1 MYVFKVFLGMVLLLW
16 LTGCALTQQS
26 TTAGGQSNSVNQQTK
41 QDQAVYVVQRGD
53 TLSAIGAR
61 FGVTSTQLQYRNGI
75 ADPRSLEI
83 GVRLIIPEQSQRA
96 STASSNKPRFIW
108 PIKKLDVSSEF
119 GSRHNEHNGIDL
131 RASKGTAIHASAD
144 GIVQFV
150 GKQRGY
156 GNVVILKHKDEIQ
169 TFYAHNDKNL
179 VIQGQRIL
187 QGDVIATVGITGN
200 ATGFHVHF
208 EYIKKH
214 QPLNPRQ
221 YVFVSR

>member
-1 MYVFKVFLGMVLLLW
+1 MYVFRAFLGMVLLLW
-16 LTGCALTQQS
+16 LTGCATTQQS
-26 TTAGGQSNSVNQQTK
+26 TSAGGSANSVNQQIK

-53 TLSAIGAR
+53 TLSGIGAR
-61 FGVTSTQLQYRNGI
+61 FGVTSRQLQYRNGI

-83 GVRLIIPEQSQRA
+83 GVRLIIPEKSQRVPSA
-96 STASSNKPRFIW
+96 TANKPHFIW

-131 RASKGTAIHASAD
+131 RAPKGTAIHASAD

-156 GNVVILKHKDEIQ
+156 GNVVILKHKGDIQ
-169 TFYAHNDKNL
+169 TFYAHNNKNL
-179 VIQGQRIL
+179 VIDGQRIL
-187 QGDVIATVGITGN
+187 QGDVIASVGITGN
-200 ATGFHVHF
+200 ATGFHLHF

-214 QPLNPRQ
+214 QPLNPRH
-221 YVFVSR
+221 YVSD